1 MTLNSHTVGKY
12 AAPLAP
18 AIFYGWAIYEASLA
32 AGILQPLAIIG
43 ALAAVV
49 ALEAVGMG
57 AGDNAMRFTVMGHW
71 LAIPSWVALTAYTG
85 VGMYELWGTSF
96 QFIFMFAFLA
106 YVGAGINAVDQRNT
120 AAKMTGHEER
130 KAAQL
135 AALQAE
141 ERAKSQEAERA
152 QQLKLAQLAAQ
163 KEVQLAKVTAAT
175 SRQDSGNLPHEKRQE
190 TSGKASWRTM
200 SPEERLTIA
209 RATPAQLAEKYPHVA
224 ERTIRKWRQDS
235 AQLAAT
241 VPPNSPY
248 VAEQGASGD

>member
-32 AGILQPLAIIG
+32 ADILQPLAIIG

-71 LAIPSWVALTAYTG
+71 LAVPSWVALMAYTG

-141 ERAKSQEAERA
+141 ERAKAQEAER
-152 QQLKLAQLAAQ
+152 QLAVELAKIDAQ
-163 KEVQLAKVTAAT
+163 KAVAIAKVTANNEAKIAP
-175 SRQDSGNLPHEKRQE
+175 S
-190 TSGKASWRTM
+190 
-200 SPEERLTIA
+200 SPKITPQSSPSPRRKNTLTA
-209 RATPAQLAEKYPHVA
+209 AEKAAIAQMETADIVA
-224 ERTIRKWRQDS
+224 TFGVKPRVAQMWRVEF
-235 AQLAAT
+235 APPVT
-241 VPPNSPY
+241 V
-248 VAEQGASGD
+248 GDKRLSGD